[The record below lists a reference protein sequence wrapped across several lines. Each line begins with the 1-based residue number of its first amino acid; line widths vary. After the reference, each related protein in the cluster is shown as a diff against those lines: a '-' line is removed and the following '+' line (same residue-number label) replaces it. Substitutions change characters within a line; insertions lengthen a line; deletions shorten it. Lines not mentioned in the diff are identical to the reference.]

1 MGDLLTLLVLS
12 IVILGVVLF
21 ILLLP
26 VLPLI
31 FGLRY
36 PGRA

>member
-21 ILLLP
+21 LLLP
-26 VLPLI
+26 VLPFI